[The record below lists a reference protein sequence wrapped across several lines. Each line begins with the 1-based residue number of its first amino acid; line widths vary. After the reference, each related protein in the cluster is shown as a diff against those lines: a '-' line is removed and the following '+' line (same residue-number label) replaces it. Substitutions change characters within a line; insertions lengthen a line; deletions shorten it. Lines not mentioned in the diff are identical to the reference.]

1 MTANPMFCLQ
11 PFVNKVYA
19 CEALQLLGSLPT
31 GSIRLIPSDPI
42 FGAAKKAGRASTYDR
57 GPDPYNGDFA
67 KWWRDH
73 EPVYNESL
81 RVLAP
86 GGVLAWSLACSFHE
100 HFDEWFGPHRKWS
113 YSRWFKKYT
122 GKSAHNYLWM
132 VQTKERQPVR
142 MPDRDSFIYL
152 PDKPWISRLHPCPK
166 SVIELRWMLEGLMMA
181 GLAKPGDI
189 VLDYFCGS
197 GSHLVA
203 AKQLGMNYIGCDRS
217 PNYVALTKYR
227 LNTEA
232 EWPASMKDLRTA
244 H

>member
-1 MTANPMFCLQ
+1 MPWL
-11 PFVNKVYA
+11 NKVYA
-19 CEALQLLGSLPT
+19 CDCLELLGALPT
-31 GSIRLIPSDPI
+31 GRIPIIVSDPVY
-42 FGAAKKAGRASTYDR
+42 GAAKKAGRASTYDS

-73 EPVYNESL
+73 EPVYKESL

-86 GGVLAWSLACSFHE
+86 GGVLAWSMACAFHE
-100 HFDEWFGPHRKWS
+100 HFEEWFGPHRKWS
-113 YSRWFKKYT
+113 YSRWFNKYT

-132 VQTKERQPVR
+132 VQTRERHPVP

-152 PDKPWISRLHPCPK
+152 PDKPQISRLHPCPK
-166 SVIELRWMLEGLMMA
+166 AVIELRWILEGFMMVE
-181 GLAKPGDI
+181 LAKPGDI

-203 AKQLGMNYIGCDRS
+203 ARQLGLNYIGGDKS

-232 EWPASMKDLRTA
+232 EWPASVKELRTA